1 MSRMHDRL
9 YPQHGDVVATID
21 IAAPPERVFRAL
33 TNPEDLAE
41 WWVGT
46 ESLIL
51 PGAHQWQVDP
61 RPRGQW
67 SVTSRDALGREATI
81 RGEYRVVDP
90 PRLLE
95 FSWQASWDGVLTTTV
110 RCELEPMIVSGVAGT
125 RLRVTHTAARSA
137 VAYAGMARPSFCW
150 NEALESLRRHL
161 ASAPS
166 RHASVRVPYRRGEII
181 A

>member
-1 MSRMHDRL
+1 MSPIHDRIF
-9 YPQHGDVVATID
+9 PQHGDVVATID

-33 TNPEDLAE
+33 TNPEELAK

-46 ESLIL
+46 ESFNA
-51 PGAHQWQVDP
+51 PGAHDWQVDP

-67 SVTSRDALGREATI
+67 RVTSRDALGRETTI

-95 FSWQASWDGVLTTTV
+95 FSWQASWDAVIAMTV
-110 RCELEPMIVSGVAGT
+110 RCELEPMIVSGASGT
-125 RLRVTHTAARSA
+125 RLRVTHTAARTA
-137 VAYAGMARPSFCW
+137 VAYAGAAPPSLRW
-150 NEALESLRRHL
+150 SEALESLRHHL
-161 ASAPS
+161 GSDASD
-166 RHASVRVPYRRGEII
+166 HATVRVTRWRSEII

>member
-1 MSRMHDRL
+1 MHDRR

-33 TNPEDLAE
+33 TNPEELAK

-46 ESLIL
+46 ESFNL
-51 PGAHQWQVDP
+51 PGAHDWQVDP

-67 SVTSRDALGREATI
+67 SVTSRDMLGRESTI

-95 FSWQASWDGVLTTTV
+95 FSWQASWDGSIVTTV
-110 RCELEPMIVSGVAGT
+110 RCELEPLLVSGTSGT
-125 RLRVTHTAARSA
+125 RLRVTHTAARTA
-137 VAYAGMARPSFCW
+137 VAYAGAMPRNFRWS
-150 NEALESLRRHL
+150 ESLESLRHHL
-161 ASAPS
+161 QSDASHHAP
-166 RHASVRVPYRRGEII
+166 VRVTPGRSEII